1 MVPQPEVEGTTSR
14 QVTGHAGNPP
24 GQGPFIAVTL
34 VVEGDFVRRA
44 TYETYQCP
52 GCHACGK
59 AVCDLVT
66 GKSLTEAHAV
76 NWDVVAQRVG
86 PLAKHRQIC
95 YGLAVVALAEALR
108 HLGKAEVKG

>member
-1 MVPQPEVEGTTSR
+1 MVPQPEAQGTTSR

-24 GQGPFIAVTL
+24 GQGPFITVTL
-34 VVEGDFVRRA
+34 VVEGEVIRKA

-59 AVCDLVT
+59 AVCELVT
-66 GKSLTEAHAV
+66 GKSVAEAGLV
-76 NWDVVAQRVG
+76 SRDQVAERVG

-95 YGLAVVALAEALR
+95 YSLAAVALAEALR
-108 HLGKAEVKG
+108 SLNS

>member
-1 MVPQPEVEGTTSR
+1 MVPPPEVQGTTSR

-24 GQGPFIAVTL
+24 GQGPFITLRL
-34 VVEGDFVRRA
+34 VVEGEVIHRA

-59 AVCDLVT
+59 AVCELVT

-76 NWDVVAQRVG
+76 NRDAVVLRVG
-86 PLAKHRQIC
+86 PLSKHRQIC
-95 YGLAVVALAEALR
+95 YSLAAVALAEALR
-108 HLGKAEVKG
+108 YLDI